1 MKKRLFIIFL
11 SAAVA
16 MTALAG
22 CGKKKDQNA
31 DGKEASEEKGDG
43 EVISA
48 EGETPEHTGNYTT
61 MDQGAEYGYNIEGSA
76 VTLEGKTVV
85 VTVAV
90 STASQ
95 KFTSSELSTLK
106 KSTQTALDFITTQAK
121 EYGRQVEFVFDEK
134 DTNLEYQ
141 YDDEIAD
148 FEYDDYDTILSGILE
163 EQFDAAKI
171 KDKYKADG
179 IAYLFYLNGTGD
191 SFSSPHW
198 FEDDEYY
205 FNEGAYIFKNSYDD
219 YSEETPTGPNV
230 IAYQL
235 LQLYGAVA
243 LDYPDATSGYTT
255 ALMEIVN
262 ENYNN
267 DIMLGVFEDDGS
279 IDPTKATKEIT
290 EITAYCVGLVDS
302 FDELD
307 KNPTFKKEYKC
318 SFVDNYNNNTKDGAD
333 TAAYEYAPSVDDM
346 MIDEAGFE
354 DFDLEDGG
362 EDDLEDELEDGE
374 EDEDADEDSDEDSE
388 DVEEIDI
395 SDLLQQQ

>member
-235 LQLYGAVA
+235 LQLFGAVA

-354 DFDLEDGG
+354 DFDLEDEG
-362 EDDLEDELEDGE
+362 EDLDDEDLDEEDE
-374 EDEDADEDSDEDSE
+374 EDEDADEDSG

>member
-235 LQLYGAVA
+235 LQLFGAVA

-374 EDEDADEDSDEDSE
+374 EDEDADEDADEDSG

>member
-191 SFSSPHW
+191 SFSSAHW

-235 LQLYGAVA
+235 LQLFGAVA

-346 MIDEAGFE
+346 MTDEAGFE

-362 EDDLEDELEDGE
+362 EDLDEEDLDEEDE
-374 EDEDADEDSDEDSE
+374 EDEDADEDSG